1 MYDRSLV
8 IPRQLLR
15 KRYLMAKRR
24 RLIVGN
30 WKMYGRLTSGLT
42 LARDL
47 AEKALANRPLDYD
60 MVICPPAPLVW
71 PVAEAVM
78 GTPLM
83 IGAQDCHTATHGPFT
98 GDVSAA
104 MFADLECRFI
114 IAG

>member
-30 WKMYGRLTSGLT
+30 WKMYGRLTSGLM
-42 LARDL
+42 LAREL
-47 AEKALANRPLDYD
+47 AEKALAGKPLDFD
-60 MVICPPAPLVW
+60 MVLCPPAPLVW

-78 GTPLM
+78 GTPVM
-83 IGAQDCHTATHGPFT
+83 VGGQDCHTATHGAYT

-104 MFADLECRFI
+104 MFADLGRRYV
-114 IAG
+114 IA